1 MERLRIN
8 TVHVENK
15 TIPKT
20 AIAMIASK
28 KLDSDIVLLNG
39 CEKELE
45 RPSFIL
51 KLKTATKSIF
61 LGRNPIPF
69 LGHWKESLFR
79 I

>member
-1 MERLRIN
+1 ML
-8 TVHVENK
+8 VG
-15 TIPKT
+15 
-20 AIAMIASK
+20 K
-28 KLDSDIVLLNG
+28 KLSSDIVLLNG

-61 LGRNPIPF
+61 LSRYPMQF

-79 I
+79 T